1 MKMKHMLI
9 EGFCGEKTDQQIY
22 PCKNS
27 FKMGIHCFTCPQ
39 FSYTSCP
46 NEIALS
52 NENGIIEHLDDFIG
66 FGGDMEPKNIED
78 LEKYIDVWKK
88 ICRAKI
94 VEAHAEYMDTV
105 GFEEI

>member
-1 MKMKHMLI
+1 
-9 EGFCGEKTDQQIY
+9 
-22 PCKNS
+22 
-27 FKMGIHCFTCPQ
+27 
-39 FSYTSCP
+39 
-46 NEIALS
+46 
-52 NENGIIEHLDDFIG
+52 
-66 FGGDMEPKNIED
+66 MEPKNIED